1 MEENLCQYNMEKSFL
16 SLIAMFA
23 NSKDA
28 AWNQNHVAAVT
39 KPKII
44 TELFACENK
53 GIKIE
58 LIVYQLL
65 LLLCLCNYMI

>member
-28 AWNQNHVAAVT
+28 AWNQKHVAAVT
-39 KPKII
+39 KPKIV
-44 TELFACENK
+44 TELFAYENK
-53 GIKIE
+53 GIK
-58 LIVYQLL
+58 LN
-65 LLLCLCNYMI
+65 LLCIKFCYYCVYVTT

>member
-1 MEENLCQYNMEKSFL
+1 MEKSFL

-53 GIKIE
+53 GIKI
-58 LIVYQLL
+58 VYQLL